1 MDVDV
6 IKVLF
11 QLAISYKDIVEVLK
25 IRLGI
30 ELSERH
36 LKRLLKAHGLRRRA
50 YDEDVNATAVIDF
63 ISSQLQGSGRM
74 HGYRWMHIKCIQAGH
89 HVRRDVVQMICRAL
103 DPTGVELRRRH
114 RLTRRQY
121 FAAGPDFIWHLD
133 GYDKL
138 KPYGVCISG
147 CIDGF
152 SRRIVWLEASS
163 SNNDP
168 QLIGM
173 YYLNAVAERSG
184 CPTIVRGDFGTE
196 NVVVRDM
203 QTFLRRNSTD
213 SRSGVSSYMSGECY
227 TMHGFIYR
235 TLKYRRLRGDMIE
248 VYKIIHNIYDS
259 RASPYLPLNSRANTR
274 GNDYKVLNFSFH
286 YDLRKHF
293 LLHVLLIFGIACLI
307 QLLMLAL

>member
-1 MDVDV
+1 MSLWCVEKTNNMDVDV

-11 QLAISYKDIVEVLK
+11 QLAISSKDIVEVLK

-50 YDEDVNATAVIDF
+50 YDEVY
-63 ISSQLQGSGRM
+63 L
-74 HGYRWMHIKCIQAGH
+74 AGH

-235 TLKYRRLRGDMIE
+235 TLKYRRLRGDVIE